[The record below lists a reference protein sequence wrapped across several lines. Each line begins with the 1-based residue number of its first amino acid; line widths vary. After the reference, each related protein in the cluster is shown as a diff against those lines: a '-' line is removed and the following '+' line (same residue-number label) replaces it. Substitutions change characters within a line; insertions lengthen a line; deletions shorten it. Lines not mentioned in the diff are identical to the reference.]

1 MALILVRNLIVDYQE
16 GKRGQQIVLSIYQS
30 LRGIWFTLVAGAYN
44 MMSISVAVATAG
56 IIVGIVTLG
65 LGSVV
70 TDVIDL
76 VSGGHLMVML
86 FITAGVSLL
95 LGLGLPTTANY
106 IVMAS
111 LTAPAMVALSGDL
124 GLVVPLIA
132 AHLFCFYFGIL
143 ADDTPPVGLA
153 AYAAAAIA
161 KENPIKV
168 GIQSF
173 KYDMRTAILPFMFIF
188 NTELL
193 LVGVDS
199 ILYGSFIFI
208 NNSYCY
214 VCICFFCSRY
224 LLCEMHMV

>member
-1 MALILVRNLIVDYQE
+1 MIIVRNLIVDYQGDKK
-16 GKRGQQIVLSIYQS
+16 GKQIILSIYQS
-30 LRGIWFTLVAGAYN
+30 FRGIWLTLVAGAYN

-65 LGSVV
+65 LGGVM

-76 VSGGHLMVML
+76 VAGGHLMFML
-86 FITAGVSLL
+86 LITAGVSLL

-188 NTELL
+188 NTEIL

-208 NNSYCY
+208 TTLIAMFAF
-214 VCICFFCSRY
+214 VFFCSRY
-224 LLCEMHMV
+224 FLCEMCMV